1 MKNKLLMTQ
10 LCIAFSLPFIVHSAE
25 NVAESA
31 SINMESVKYKSLKE
45 FFYVFEPKYYIWP
58 IEVHYLCFLVNVSN

>member
-31 SINMESVKYKSLKE
+31 SINMESVL
-45 FFYVFEPKYYIWP
+45 
-58 IEVHYLCFLVNVSN
+58 EVGRENQKLSAESF